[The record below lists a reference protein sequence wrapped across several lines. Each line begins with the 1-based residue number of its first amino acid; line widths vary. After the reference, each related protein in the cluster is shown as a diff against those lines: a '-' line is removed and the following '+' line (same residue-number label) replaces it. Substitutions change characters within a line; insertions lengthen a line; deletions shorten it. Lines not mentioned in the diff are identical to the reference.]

1 MHRRKRGRED
11 MTLAQ
16 LVSTLGFEVITDNIN
31 MDRNVRTGYTSDLL
45 SDAIANIQEDSVW
58 ITMQRHINILG
69 VAKLKDAVAIVIPRN
84 LQVEESVVEKAKEEG
99 IAILRGS
106 QTAFEI
112 SGLIYNALA
121 KK

>member
-1 MHRRKRGRED
+1 

>member
-1 MHRRKRGRED
+1 

-16 LVSTLGFEVITDNIN
+16 LVGILGFEVVTDNIN
-31 MDRNVRTGYTSDLL
+31 MDREVRTGYTSDLL
-45 SDAIANIQEDSVW
+45 SDAIANIEEDTIW

-84 LQVEESVVEKAKEEG
+84 LRVEESVIEKAREEG

-112 SGLIYNALA
+112 SGLIYNALT
-121 KK
+121 KC

>member
-1 MHRRKRGRED
+1 

-16 LVSTLGFEVITDNIN
+16 LVADLGFEVVTDDTN
-31 MDRNVRTGYTSDLL
+31 MDRNIRTGYTSDLL
-45 SDAIANIQEDSVW
+45 SDAIANLEEDSVW

-69 VAKLKDAVAIVIPRN
+69 VAKLKDVAAIVIPRN
-84 LQVEESVVEKAKEEG
+84 LQVETNVIEKAREEG

-112 SGLIYNALA
+112 SGIIYDAL
-121 KK
+121 KKG

>member
-1 MHRRKRGRED
+1 

-16 LVSTLGFEVITDNIN
+16 LVDTLGFEAITDNIN
-31 MDRNVRTGYTSDLL
+31 MDRDVKTGYTSDLL
-45 SDAIANIQEDSVW
+45 SDAIANIEEDSVW

-69 VAKLKDAVAIVIPRN
+69 VAKLKDAVAIIIPRN
-84 LQVEESVVEKAKEEG
+84 LQVEASVVEKAREEG
-99 IAILRGS
+99 IAILRGP

>member
-1 MHRRKRGRED
+1 

-69 VAKLKDAVAIVIPRN
+69 VAKLKDALAIVIRRN

>member
-1 MHRRKRGRED
+1 

-16 LVSTLGFEVITDNIN
+16 LVGILGFEVVTDNIN
-31 MDRNVRTGYTSDLL
+31 MDREVRTGYTSDLL
-45 SDAIANIQEDSVW
+45 SDAIANIEEDTIW

-84 LQVEESVVEKAKEEG
+84 LQVEESVIQKAREEG

-112 SGLIYNALA
+112 SGLIYNALT
-121 KK
+121 KS